1 MFSFVEISTSNAFFG
16 VNVREVANSEKNH
29 PLNVSRPR
37 CVLSPLCVRLPHVCT
52 LAIEFYRWGNVKPPE
67 IFFHLYKSICQ
78 IFIV

>member
-37 CVLSPLCVRLPHVCT
+37 CVLSPLCVRLPYTRATQNFV
-52 LAIEFYRWGNVKPPE
+52 AINAHDPFTSY
-67 IFFHLYKSICQ
+67 LMM
-78 IFIV
+78 

>member
-37 CVLSPLCVRLPHVCT
+37 CVLSPLCVRLPYTAYLELLRLFRFLCD
-52 LAIEFYRWGNVKPPE
+52 L
-67 IFFHLYKSICQ
+67 S
-78 IFIV
+78 